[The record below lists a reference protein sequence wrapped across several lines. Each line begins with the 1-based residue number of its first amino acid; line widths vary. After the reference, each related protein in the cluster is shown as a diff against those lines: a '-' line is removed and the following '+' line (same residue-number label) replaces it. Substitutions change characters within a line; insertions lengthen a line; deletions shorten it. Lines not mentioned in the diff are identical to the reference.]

1 VPANVCSWWKSGH
14 AADITAKTD
23 FDPKQTSAAHPFL
36 EGSLSR
42 YDTRSL
48 TRRADMR
55 RRDFLRCLGGVA
67 ATWPLPAG
75 AQQTTSR
82 TIGWF
87 SLRSADTDSEKSILT
102 AFRQGL
108 SQTGYVEGRNLTI
121 EFGFADGQ
129 YDRLPGLAADLV
141 RRRVEVLVTA
151 GGTNITRVA
160 QAATTTIPIIFATA
174 NDPVQDGLVKSINR
188 PGGNSTG
195 AFVLNTALL
204 PKRFELLRQLLPNA
218 RLVGF
223 LVNPNG
229 ATTADQI
236 RHAQSAGRTLALELL
251 VLNAAT
257 PTEIDAAFGSFV
269 QHGVDGLVMGN
280 DPFFQV
286 RQDQVIAL
294 AARHRIPTIYEWSEF
309 VRAGGLA
316 AYSTDRVEIF
326 RQMGIYVSRIL
337 NGARPADLP
346 IMQPTKFELVI
357 NVKTAGSLGL
367 KLTEGLQQLA
377 DEVIE

>member
-1 VPANVCSWWKSGH
+1 
-14 AADITAKTD
+14 
-23 FDPKQTSAAHPFL
+23 
-36 EGSLSR
+36 
-42 YDTRSL
+42 
-48 TRRADMR
+48 MR

-141 RRRVEVLVTA
+141 RRRVEVLVTT
-151 GGTNITRVA
+151 GGTPIARVA

-174 NDPVQDGLVKSINR
+174 SDPVQDGIVKSINR

-195 AFVLNTALL
+195 TYVLNTALV
-204 PKRFELLRQLLPNA
+204 PKRLELLRQLVPGA

-223 LVNPNG
+223 LVQPNNSN
-229 ATTADQI
+229 TRDQI
-236 RHAQSAGRTLALELL
+236 RLAQSAARSMDLELL
-251 VLNAAT
+251 VFNATTAN
-257 PTEIDAAFGSFV
+257 EIDAAFANLV
-269 QHGVDGLVMGN
+269 QHSVGGLVMGA

-294 AARHRIPTIYEWSEF
+294 AARHGIPTIYEWSDF

-316 AYSTDRVEIF
+316 AYSTDRVEMF
-326 RQMGIYVSRIL
+326 RQMGVYVSRIL
-337 NGARPADLP
+337 NGAKPGDLP
-346 IMQPTKFELVI
+346 IMQPTKFELVV
-357 NVKTAGSLGL
+357 NLKTAKSLGL
-367 KLTEGLQQLA
+367 KITESFQQLA